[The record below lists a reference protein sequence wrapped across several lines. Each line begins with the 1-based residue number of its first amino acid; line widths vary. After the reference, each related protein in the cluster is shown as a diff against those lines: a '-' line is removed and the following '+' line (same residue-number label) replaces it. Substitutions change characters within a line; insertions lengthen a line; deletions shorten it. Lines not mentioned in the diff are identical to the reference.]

1 MSMKRGKEVSRG
13 KHRELEGE
21 GFWVKKEEARAYK
34 WEDDVAAKGDEVF
47 VAYAPTQKYAK
58 DALVS
63 HAKFG
68 KGIVTA
74 VDGGKIDVLFQDGT
88 KKLTHGLS

>member
-13 KHRELEGE
+13 KDRDLETE
-21 GFWVKKEEARAYK
+21 GFWVKKDDGRTYK
-34 WEDDVAAKGDEVF
+34 WEDDVATKGDDAF
-47 VAYAPTQKYAK
+47 VPYAPTQKFAK
-58 DALVS
+58 DALVV